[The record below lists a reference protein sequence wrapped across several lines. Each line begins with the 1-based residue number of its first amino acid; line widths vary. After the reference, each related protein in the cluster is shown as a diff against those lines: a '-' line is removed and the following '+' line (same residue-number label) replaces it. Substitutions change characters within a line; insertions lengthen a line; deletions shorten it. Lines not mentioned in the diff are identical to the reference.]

1 MKKLSFVFAL
11 AFVAA
16 IAFSCKKD
24 YTCDCTYTANDATVT
39 VSQELTGAKKKDAE
53 EACDLYETQLAI
65 LGTGASCTLK

>member
-24 YTCDCTYTANDATVT
+24 YTCDCSYTADDQTVT
-39 VSQELTGAKKKDAE
+39 ASVEFVDAKKADAE
-53 EACDLYETQLAI
+53 EACDAYQATLAI
-65 LGTGASCTLK
+65 LGTGATCELK